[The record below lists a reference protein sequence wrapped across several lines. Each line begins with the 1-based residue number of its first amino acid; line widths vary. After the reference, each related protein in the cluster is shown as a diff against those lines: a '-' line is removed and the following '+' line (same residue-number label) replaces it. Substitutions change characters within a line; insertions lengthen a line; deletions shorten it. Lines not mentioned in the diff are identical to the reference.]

1 MAGQIRVTPEELRD
15 MASRYNN
22 ESGNVEDLVGRLD
35 TMKGQLQ
42 GMWEGASS
50 DAFAAQYEEL
60 KPSFVKMANL
70 LADISKQLGDTANI
84 IEDTDNQIAGQIRG

>member
-15 MASRYNN
+15 MATRYNN